1 MGVKRLWT
9 ILEPVGRRV
18 DIATLRGKTLAI
30 DVSIW
35 LASFSYAMRDRDGLP
50 VPHAHLLG
58 TFRRLLKLLFHRIRP
73 VFVFDG
79 GAPTLKR
86 RTLLLRQQQRQNQEA
101 RHAQALR
108 RLLLQQLQ
116 QRQATAS
123 VGRTVAPSSF
133 SAVSLPMAEPASSL
147 QEGGAEHASDSDSDS
162 FSNLATDK
170 SSTAPPLKRLRKAS
184 GLQTTGARQS
194 RLPTASQAA
203 PVTSST
209 TGSPAKP
216 RPDRFA
222 STDAFGDDDDSDG
235 SGGGMFDDSVPL
247 LPGQAEDADLSVVAS
262 LPPHMQTEY
271 VEELRRKYR
280 AGTRGKLLP
289 VAADPAA
296 FAHAQLA
303 AFLRVAKFNTAVDRL
318 NAAQAGSA
326 ESGKRIA
333 SEADKKYLLF
343 DDALVGGDA
352 DDAASAD
359 EGAAVERR
367 EGENDE
373 DGAKQDADMLPP
385 LRTALSLS
393 AIVGTAVP
401 ATFTSDVTVLA
412 NAPSDRDRLR
422 LFLGSSA
429 ASRPSRGGGW
439 GARGSV
445 TSRGRGRGRDR
456 LADRMTSSRRDVERS
471 IAFIEGRGS
480 GRGGA
485 MSEHYEHILRS
496 SAATLGNVS
505 SPGNIAVNEE
515 SEEREM
521 LPLDSLAP
529 DSLADDLSIRDTY
542 QLPAIQVASTG
553 AADSEDDDLE
563 RAVALSLQVPCLS
576 SPTRH
581 ASDGGGTL
589 DIDDANDDDDDAG
602 GFIVGDSSGIR
613 VADVSAARATF
624 HSAVSA
630 LNNAHADSASDK
642 LVARSRDDQE
652 VPILDVSASCVAH
665 RSQIIE
671 GDKSVADV
679 SSRAS
684 GGIAV
689 ASPVIDASDDEWEDA
704 NETAVRIEV
713 SVAADA
719 EPDGAIS
726 VTGEEDPSRGTVFPT
741 ISPTVGKASPP
752 SQHSPR
758 GSFVG
763 SGSETSGLPTSMS
776 DVKHDGTLRDLGDAA
791 TEDAAIAEAF
801 ELAGSMH
808 SWAKRAFA
816 QALKSVGRSIPIAG
830 ATASV
835 AAEVNDAHTAE
846 PVTAAPDN
854 PGDCVSDN
862 VDEGSVVAA
871 GQLPGQLVPE
881 LTEIEA
887 EESRAT
893 GEVRGAARIVGEISE
908 TIKEEVMALLRL
920 CGVPY
925 IVAPMEAEAQCA
937 ELERAGVVQGV
948 VTDDSDA
955 FLFGA
960 TVVYRNIFESSKFVE
975 VYAAAEIERELGLT
989 RDDLVRLALLLGS
1002 DYTEGVRGIG
1012 PVNALEVLRAFPGDD
1027 GLVAFREWLHS
1038 VLPDPARG
1046 RSGLERGDAAA
1057 AFKATH
1063 SAGRRNWQVSDSFPN
1078 AAVLASYRRPAVRE
1092 LSDDALASVTWAL
1105 PDLEGLRLLAQDRFG
1120 WTRESAD
1127 AELLPM
1133 MREQT
1138 SGAVQTSIAPFI
1150 RTYADGD
1157 RAARIRSVRLRAA
1170 VEGITGASADEI
1182 AVPQSG
1188 SSSRRG
1194 DASSVASLFD
1204 SGSSAAIS
1212 SSLVLPAK
1220 LAGQKH
1226 GASSR
1231 KGARQPK
1238 PSKRRRRLLPVDD
1251 PVSDSDAASEG
1262 GDLVKTKK
1270 ARVVVD
1276 DATSGSEF

>member
-1 MGVKRLWT
+1 MKRLWT

-116 QRQATAS
+116 QRQASAS
-123 VGRTVAPSSF
+123 AGRTVAPSF
-133 SAVSLPMAEPASSL
+133 SAVSLPTAEPANL
-147 QEGGAEHASDSDSDS
+147 RQEGGAEHASDSDSDS
-162 FSNLATDK
+162 RSNPANET

-184 GLQTTGARQS
+184 GLQTTGAQQS
-194 RLPTASQAA
+194 RLPKASQATHVA
-203 PVTSST
+203 SST
-209 TGSPAKP
+209 TGSHAKP
-216 RPDRFA
+216 RPDRFT
-222 STDAFGDDDDSDG
+222 STNAFGDDDDSDG

-343 DDALVGGDA
+343 DDTLVGGDA
-352 DDAASAD
+352 RDATSAD
-359 EGAAVERR
+359 DGAAVEHRV
-367 EGENDE
+367 GENAEDE
-373 DGAKQDADMLPP
+373 LGGQDAEMLPP
-385 LRTALSLS
+385 LRTTLSLS
-393 AIVGTAVP
+393 AIAGTAAS
-401 ATFTSDVTVLA
+401 ATATADVTVLA

-422 LFLGSSA
+422 LFLGSSSHGGRAEVA
-429 ASRPSRGGGW
+429 ASRPPRGGGW

-456 LADRMTSSRRDVERS
+456 LADRMTSSRRDVERCL
-471 IAFIEGRGS
+471 AFIEGRGS

-485 MSEHYEHILRS
+485 MSDHYEHILRS
-496 SAATLGNVS
+496 SAATLGYVG
-505 SPGNIAVNEE
+505 SPGYIAVNQE
-515 SEEREM
+515 SEERET
-521 LPLDSLAP
+521 LPFGTLAP
-529 DSLADDLSIRDTY
+529 DSCADDLSIRDTY
-542 QLPAIQVASTG
+542 QLPALQEASTG

-563 RAVALSLQVPCLS
+563 KAVALSLQVPRLS
-576 SPTRH
+576 SPTQYG
-581 ASDGGGTL
+581 GGGTL
-589 DIDDANDDDDDAG
+589 DIDDANDDGDG
-602 GFIVGDSSGIR
+602 GFIVDDSSDIR
-613 VADVSAARATF
+613 ATVVSADRASF
-624 HSAVSA
+624 HGAVGS
-630 LNNAHADSASDK
+630 LNNAHAGLGEE
-642 LVARSRDDQE
+642 LVARSRGDQD
-652 VPILDVSASCVAH
+652 VPTSDATTSCVAH
-665 RSQIIE
+665 RARMIE
-671 GDKSVADV
+671 GDNSMAGA
-679 SSRAS
+679 SAS
-684 GGIAV
+684 GVVAA
-689 ASPVIDASDDEWEDA
+689 ASPVIDDSGDEWEDA
-704 NETAVRIEV
+704 NETAVRIEL
-713 SVAADA
+713 SIAADA

-726 VTGEEDPSRGTVFPT
+726 ATSEEAPSRGAFSPK
-741 ISPTVGKASPP
+741 ISPTIGKASPP
-752 SQHSPR
+752 RTGIPDESLAV
-758 GSFVG
+758 VG
-763 SGSETSGLPTSMS
+763 S
-776 DVKHDGTLRDLGDAA
+776 DAKHDGTSRDLGDSA

-801 ELAGSMH
+801 ELAGSMR
-808 SWAKRAFA
+808 SWAKQAFA

-830 ATASV
+830 ATVSV
-835 AAEVNDAHTAE
+835 AAAVDDAHTAE
-846 PVTAAPDN
+846 PATAAP
-854 PGDCVSDN
+854 GDHGHRESVN
-862 VDEGSVVAA
+862 FDEGSIVAS
-871 GQLPGQLVPE
+871 GQLPDLLAPE
-881 LTEIEA
+881 LAAIEA
-887 EESRAT
+887 EESRAS
-893 GEVRGAARIVGEISE
+893 GDVRGASRIVGEISE

-1027 GLVAFREWLHS
+1027 GLVAFRDWLHS
-1038 VLPDPARG
+1038 VLPDPERG

-1063 SAGRRNWQVSDSFPN
+1063 RAGRRNWQVSDSFPN

-1092 LSDDALASVTWAL
+1092 LSDDALAAVAWAL
-1105 PDLEGLRLLAQDRFG
+1105 PDLEGLRLLAQERFG
-1120 WTRESAD
+1120 WTRERAD

-1182 AVPQSG
+1182 AIPQSG
-1188 SSSRRG
+1188 TSSRRE
-1194 DASSVASLFD
+1194 DASNVASSFD

-1212 SSLVLPAK
+1212 SSLLPSKRAE
-1220 LAGQKH
+1220 H

-1231 KGARQPK
+1231 KGARKPK
-1238 PSKRRRRLLPVDD
+1238 PAKRRRRLLPVDD
-1251 PVSDSDAASEG
+1251 PLSDSDAAGE
-1262 GDLVKTKK
+1262 GDLVQT
-1270 ARVVVD
+1270 
-1276 DATSGSEF
+1276 